1 MLDDQQ
7 RITEAYKLVQ
17 EAAPSGWGEQL
28 GTWVK
33 GKAVGALGPLG
44 RGLQQQVQGNKD
56 FQKSVNDLKERL
68 QNYKGQLR
76 ISAVTGPILSKFLNG
91 NNLKVVPN
99 LIPTGSTKLSDA
111 DINKILIAVMRDNVR
126 GNTIPGKGG
135 KTATSNTKPNVPV
148 QKPSSPKQAV
158 DQNKEAEAIAQQL
171 RTTTKYVR
179 GANVLNAL
187 AARGLE
193 LTKK

>member
-7 RITEAYKLVQ
+7 RLTEAYKLVQ
-17 EAAPSGWGEQL
+17 EAAPAGWGEQL
-28 GTWVK
+28 GTWIK

-56 FQKSVNDLKERL
+56 FQKSVNDLKGRL

-76 ISAVTGPILSKFLNG
+76 ISAVTGPILSKFLAG
-91 NNLKVVPN
+91 NNMTVKAG
-99 LIPTGSTKLSDA
+99 LIPTGPNKLSDA
-111 DINKILIAVMRDNVR
+111 DINKILIAVSRDNIS
-126 GNTIPGKGG
+126 GDELKGG
-135 KTATSNTKPNVPV
+135 KKPTNKRA
-148 QKPSSPKQAV
+148 QKPAAPNTPKQV
-158 DQNKEAEAIAQQL
+158 IDQNKEAEAIAQQL

-179 GANVLNAL
+179 GNNVLAAL
-187 AARGLE
+187 AKRGLE